1 MSSIAF
7 HWLPQTVASISGL
20 VASYTWVICTLV
32 AVKNWCWWIHITFTW
47 QLTDSVVSGGRRLF
61 GGRFIAHR
69 SLNICIYIYTLYA
82 YYCILLYIFYSYIYI
97 LYNHSVC
104 SMHIVYAN
112 VHSRAFA
119 LLALITR
126 LPILGGNLPFAKRP
140 ISDHSEP
147 IPNLHG
153 KGIFWPHRSWKIQ
166 LTAHNHHLKSY
177 FWKVPANILLVGIF
191 APWSLHCSALSSQSW
206 LGCENA
212 KQLRSGCLSSDR
224 SNGRGSLHLGLL
236 NSARRVHAIW
246 MKRGYC
252 RIYPIM
258 NHVYM

>member
-1 MSSIAF
+1 
-7 HWLPQTVASISGL
+7 
-20 VASYTWVICTLV
+20 
-32 AVKNWCWWIHITFTW
+32 
-47 QLTDSVVSGGRRLF
+47 
-61 GGRFIAHR
+61 
-69 SLNICIYIYTLYA
+69 
-82 YYCILLYIFYSYIYI
+82 
-97 LYNHSVC
+97 
-104 SMHIVYAN
+104 MHIVYAN

-258 NHVYM
+258 NHDESCIYVNHVCCLQFDRPSIEASKTEVASFFTWSGSICDFVASDPRFLSSHSTAKLGIAEYSGCH